1 MTALRKPSR
10 YPKFALLFLGIS
22 FLPGIASAQSPAE
35 SPSAGLKPQIMFTLD
50 FPGQPIPRYKISL
63 TEDGQGS
70 YDATGGRDAQARVSF
85 SLGAAAAE
93 PLFSLARQLQFFRG
107 QYAASRKV
115 AFMGTKTFRYSG
127 SDGSGETTFTYTE
140 NKKLVQLTS
149 NFQALALTLQLGQQ
163 LLADARFNRMAVDRD
178 MVELKDSLARHT
190 AAYPQ
195 AISSVLA
202 VLTDD
207 TNMVAPVR
215 RDAGAILQS
224 VGTVN

>member
-1 MTALRKPSR
+1 MFASRKPR
-10 YPKFALLFLGIS
+10 RVTPFALLFLTTC
-22 FLPGIASAQSPAE
+22 FLLASASAQTVGENS
-35 SPSAGLKPQIMFTLD
+35 SAGSQPQIAFVLD
-50 FPGQPIPRYKISL
+50 FPGQPIPHYKINL
-63 TEDGQGS
+63 TEDGNGS
-70 YDATGGRDAQARVSF
+70 YDSADARVPVTF
-85 SLGAAAAE
+85 ALGTAAAE
-93 PLFSLARQLQFFRG
+93 PLFALARQLQFFRG
-107 QYAASRKV
+107 QFAASRKV
-115 AFMGTKTFRYSG
+115 AFMGTKTFRYNG

-140 NKKLVQLTS
+140 NKKLEQLTS

-178 MVELKDSLARHT
+178 MVGLKESLARHT

-202 VLTDD
+202 VITDD

-224 VGTVN
+224 AGTVNIR